1 MRKENELRAMLDM
14 AQRELQYLSE
24 MKALRA
30 LFDSSGNTLAELGER
45 MAQSINDPEIKYYQT
60 IIFTLKMALDI

>member
-1 MRKENELRAMLDM
+1 MKTENELRAMLDM
-14 AQRELQYLSE
+14 AQRELIHISE
-24 MKALRA
+24 MKALA
-30 LFDSSGNTLAELGER
+30 SLFDSSGNTLEELSEH